1 MIQDVGNADA
11 RPPLLVIGQGPTG
24 IEVALAL
31 AESGKCSVCLGDDA
45 LANADWREA
54 ASCLLEGYR
63 RNGPITSSAS
73 ATAAARGG
81 ARKAVTRSQ
90 YMAALLTSLSKQIV
104 RALSPVGD
112 ASIVERF
119 KVVVMTD
126 PALPHAIAFNE
137 HARAVGCGFVLAE
150 ALGAT
155 GRFFQDFGR
164 PTSRSLREAL
174 LNPRFRTQANACD
187 RSNSVDDVPSRTPT
201 PAVLRKARRD
211 TGAAQ
216 HLRPCQGSLSARES
230 VTSGLLSA
238 SEYELQQTKSERL
251 TAEEAR
257 SFCRH
262 VQLHLC
268 FAALHVFKQEHGH
281 LPIALDRDQAN
292 EVVRIAEE
300 LLEIGRNVPAGFSP
314 QPASIDVALCR
325 RVAGISRVPVPSVSF
340 QLGGLV
346 AATALDLVEA
356 YCSQE
361 CSRGNFE
368 GRLGG
373 DSALTTKE
381 HPPARGEEPASQWFL
396 VDELDSGVSGR
407 DPGRVVEW
415 MGCHTRAD
423 AASTDPLPLKAWLGT
438 DLSNKFASA
447 RIAVIG
453 CGRLGR
459 DVARCLLHTGACTN
473 PRGRMVFID
482 HRNDSSI
489 STSSSPG
496 TAPFHAECDGIQ
508 GRAGALRGLVSGH
521 IGPGGSRVSAFG
533 GAVQDT
539 DTEIDLWEGVDAVV
553 MCAGRRN
560 GGEGRGGRGGGTTG
574 GAGGSVGGCE
584 ALVRF
589 VSHKCVLHGKPL
601 VWGWAGGG
609 GEGGAGVEVMAPC
622 RTSCLVCSS
631 HGGVKELIERRTSSS
646 AKAMPSL
653 DGRARHASCSTPR
666 NCGRDGSGGEAWDPK
681 GCCFGVARSAVA
693 GVMVAELA
701 KVLKPRCGR
710 DDLRNWTL
718 KVDSGCHFSSGG
730 GPSRSS
736 RSGDDDDKTKEGG
749 KPHPTTPESNCGLV
763 VGQQAG
769 KSGNSSIR
777 PVVSLPDPPLMV
789 LSTSFDPFS
798 GDSLRAIPEGFTEW
812 GVEEIR
818 PSVEVVSSPRL
829 PHADVGNRFSLRTLI
844 SLVSARFGVDAKS
857 VAAAA
862 PGSEC
867 RVGAGGCQAR
877 GGASGG
883 NILWAEWEKKDE
895 RNDRRQ
901 DGRRTGRT
909 VCKMDQNVLSLWQQR
924 VLSSSTHGE
933 ARRRVL
939 CEGKE
944 PRFLFLD
951 VRGVMGEENAVLPI
965 LKYWVR

>member
-1 MIQDVGNADA
+1 MLEHVGNVDV
-11 RPPLLVIGQGPTG
+11 RPSLLVIGQGPTG

-45 LANADWREA
+45 PANADWRMA
-54 ASCLLEGYR
+54 ASCVLEGYR
-63 RNGPITSSAS
+63 RNGPIAAAAG
-73 ATAAARGG
+73 ATPAARGG

-90 YMAALLTSLSKQIV
+90 YMAALLTSLSKQSV
-104 RALSPVGD
+104 RATSPVGD

-119 KVVVMTD
+119 QVVVMTD
-126 PALPHAIAFNE
+126 PSLPHAIAFNE
-137 HARAVGCGFVLAE
+137 HARAVGCGFLLAE
-150 ALGAT
+150 ARGAT
-155 GRFFQDFGR
+155 GRLFQDLGR
-164 PTSRSLREAL
+164 PSSRSLREAL
-174 LNPRFRTQANACD
+174 LNPRFRTHANTCTSSD
-187 RSNSVDDVPSRTPT
+187 RVDVVPSRASTP
-201 PAVLRKARRD
+201 PVLHKARRD
-211 TGAAQ
+211 RGAAM

-238 SEYELQQTKSERL
+238 SEYALQQTKFERL
-251 TAEEAR
+251 VAEER
-257 SFCRH
+257 RLFCRH

-268 FAALHVFKQEHGH
+268 FAALHVFWQEHGH

-314 QPASIDVALCR
+314 QPKSIDVALCR

-356 YCSQE
+356 YCPRE
-361 CSRGNFE
+361 CSRGNLE
-368 GRLGG
+368 GPSGG
-373 DSALTTKE
+373 DNALTTKE
-381 HPPARGEEPASQWFL
+381 HRPAPREEPASQWFL
-396 VDELDSGVSGR
+396 VDELDSGVSER
-407 DPGRVVEW
+407 DPGRTVEW
-415 MGCHTRAD
+415 MGCAK
-423 AASTDPLPLKAWLGT
+423 AIATDPLPLQAWLGT

-482 HRNDSSI
+482 HGDDSSI
-489 STSSSPG
+489 YTCSSPG
-496 TAPFHAECDGIQ
+496 TAPCHTECDVVQ
-508 GRAGALRGLVSGH
+508 GRAAALCELVSGH
-521 IGPGGSRVSAFG
+521 IGPGGSRVSAFD

-539 DTEIDLWEGVDAVV
+539 DTEIDLWEGIDAVV
-553 MCAGRRN
+553 ICAGRGI
-560 GGEGRGGRGGGTTG
+560 GGERRGGRGGCTAD
-574 GAGGSVGGCE
+574 GAGGMAGDCE

-589 VSHKCVLHGKPL
+589 VSHKCVLHSKPL
-601 VWGWAGGG
+601 VWGWAGSG

-622 RTSCLVCSS
+622 RTSCLICTS
-631 HGGVKELIERRTSSS
+631 HGGVKEMIERRTSSS
-646 AKAMPSL
+646 VEAVPSR
-653 DGRARHASCSTPR
+653 DGRARPTSSSTPG
-666 NCGRDGSGGEAWDPK
+666 NCCRDESGGEAWDPNDR
-681 GCCFGVARSAVA
+681 CFGVARSAVA

-701 KVLKPRCGR
+701 KVLKPRCRR
-710 DDLRNWTL
+710 DELRNWTL
-718 KVDSGCHFSSGG
+718 KADSSCHCGNGGSPSKRWHSGG
-730 GPSRSS
+730 HDG
-736 RSGDDDDKTKEGG
+736 KTKAGD
-749 KPHPTTPESNCGLV
+749 KPRPAPESVSAL

-769 KSGNSSIR
+769 KGRSTHIR
-777 PVVSLPDPPLMV
+777 PVVTSPDPPLMV

-818 PSVEVVSSPRL
+818 PSMEIISTPRV
-829 PHADVGNRFSLRTLI
+829 PNVDVGNPFSLRTLI
-844 SLVSARFGVDAKS
+844 SLVFARFGVDAKS

-867 RVGAGGCQAR
+867 RVGCGGCQEL
-877 GGASGG
+877 GGAFGG
-883 NILWAEWEKKDE
+883 NILWAEWEKDE
-895 RNDRRQ
+895 GNDNRQ
-901 DGRRTGRT
+901 DGRRTGGV
-909 VCKMDQNVLSLWQQR
+909 VCKMDHNVLSLWQKR

-933 ARRRVL
+933 AERRTS

-951 VRGVMGEENAVLPI
+951 VRGVMGEENAVLPV